1 MSDGRKDNIGGV
13 LSESVM
19 GRTNLDVKKVSLEE
33 AQTDMHR
40 RAPAN
45 SPDELQVRDEDDKTH
60 TEGDYE
66 FAQQFNEHISDE

>member
-1 MSDGRKDNIGGV
+1 MSDGRKVNIGGV
-13 LSESVM
+13 RNESVM

-40 RAPAN
+40 RAPVD
-45 SPDELQVRDEDDKTH
+45 SPDELQVRDEDGETH

-66 FAQQFNEHISDE
+66 FARQFNEHISDE